1 LQFGGRIIVLL
12 IAPEGIEI
20 SLNLQFGGRI
30 IVLLIAPEGIEIDS
44 FLKGSCGNYSF
55 NRTRRN

>member
-1 LQFGGRIIVLL
+1 LGLL

-20 SLNLQFGGRI
+20 KITGRE
-30 IVLLIAPEGIEIDS
+30 VGSADLLLIAPEGIEITR
-44 FLKGSCGNYSF
+44 LKSLHVQMSPF